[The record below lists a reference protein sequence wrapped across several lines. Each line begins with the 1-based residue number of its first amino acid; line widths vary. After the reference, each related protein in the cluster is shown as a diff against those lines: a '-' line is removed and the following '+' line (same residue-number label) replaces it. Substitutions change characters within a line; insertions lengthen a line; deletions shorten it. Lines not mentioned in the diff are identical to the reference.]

1 MFKLK
6 RLGLFPSLL
15 TSVQVLGAE
24 KLLPRARKSDA
35 VQFLYYRAL
44 YEFHGQ
50 KFKEAWERFKE
61 TWNLLHLQDWSHRR
75 RVAIYMIAIALCHGK
90 CPSNDFLIKYKLD
103 VDLKPISDSI
113 LSGNSFIFTQEL
125 NNRAESL
132 HNNLNI
138 YVFLVLNAQPAIQ
151 LNLVKR
157 TWKLAGKCKIITFEQ
172 IRKVAE
178 CLKLMEISKDELEC
192 ILINLIGKVNSI
204 KNSSRFVTHCLGM
217 DKRTFRTRFSMFSFE
232 SSGTVSD
239 IFKIKRI
246 YILFLNA

>member
-24 KLLPRARKSDA
+24 KLLPRARKSDS

-50 KFKEAWERFKE
+50 KFKEAWDRFKE

-75 RVAIYMIAIALCHGK
+75 RVAVYMTAIAICHGK
-90 CPSNDFLIKYKLD
+90 CPTRDFMMKYKLD
-103 VDLKPISDSI
+103 GDLKTISDSI
-113 LSGNSFIFTQEL
+113 LSGNSKLFKEEL
-125 NNRAESL
+125 DNRADVL
-132 HNNLNI
+132 HNSLNI
-138 YVFLVLNAQPAIQ
+138 YVFLLLNAQPALQ

-157 TWKLAGKCKIITFEQ
+157 TWKLAGKSKIITFEQ

-178 CLKLMEISKDELEC
+178 CMNLMEITKDQLEC
-192 ILINLIGKVNSI
+192 ILINLIGKV
-204 KNSSRFVTHCLGM
+204 L
-217 DKRTFRTRFSMFSFE
+217 
-232 SSGTVSD
+232 
-239 IFKIKRI
+239 
-246 YILFLNA
+246 Y

>member
-24 KLLPRARKSDA
+24 KLLPRARKSDS

-50 KFKEAWERFKE
+50 KFKEAWERFKD

-75 RVAIYMIAIALCHGK
+75 RVAIYIIAIALCHGM

-103 VDLKPISDSI
+103 EDLKTISNSI

-125 NNRAESL
+125 NNRANSL

-138 YVFLVLNAQPAIQ
+138 YVFLLLNAQPAIH

-157 TWKLAGKCKIITFEQ
+157 TWKLAGKTKIITFEQ

-178 CLKLMEISKDELEC
+178 CMKLIEISKDELEC
-192 ILINLIGKVNSI
+192 ILINLIGKVTAL
-204 KNSSRFVTHCLGM
+204 KLVFVFVYLCLGM
-217 DKRTFRTRFSMFSFE
+217 DKRSFRTRFAVFSFE
-232 SSGTVSD
+232 PGGTVSNN
-239 IFKIKRI
+239 FKIK
-246 YILFLNA
+246 NS

>member
-24 KLLPRARKSDA
+24 KLLSRSRKSDS

-50 KFKEAWERFKE
+50 KFKEAWDRFKD

-103 VDLKPISDSI
+103 GDLKPISDSI
-113 LSGNSFIFTQEL
+113 LSGNSFTFTQEL
-125 NNRAESL
+125 NNRADSL

-138 YVFLVLNAQPAIQ
+138 YVFLLLNAQPAIQ

-157 TWKLAGKCKIITFEQ
+157 TWKLAGKSKIITFEQ

-178 CLKLMEISKDELEC
+178 CMKLMEITKDELEC
-192 ILINLIGKVNSI
+192 ILINLIGKVKCI
-204 KNSSRFVTHCLGM
+204 KICSLFVTNCLGM
-217 DKRTFRTRFSMFSFE
+217 DKRPFRSRLPMFGFE
-232 SSGTVSD
+232 SNRTVSNN
-239 IFKIKRI
+239 FKIIKTRNC
-246 YILFLNA
+246 LFI

>member
-24 KLLPRARKSDA
+24 KLVSRARKSDS

-50 KFKEAWERFKE
+50 KFKEAWDRFKE
-61 TWNLLHLQDWSHRR
+61 TWNLLHRDDWGHRR
-75 RVAIYMIAIALCHGK
+75 RVAVYLIAIALCHGK
-90 CPSNDFLIKYKLD
+90 CPSNDFLIKYRLD
-103 VDLKPISDSI
+103 SDLKPICDTI
-113 LSGNSFIFTQEL
+113 LSGNSVGFKQEL
-125 NNRAESL
+125 NLRADTL

-138 YVFLVLNAQPAIQ
+138 YVFLLLNAQPAVQ

-157 TWKLAGKCKIITFEQ
+157 TWKLTSKSKILTFEQ

-178 CLKLMEISKDELEC
+178 CMKLMEISINELEC
-192 ILINLIGKVNSI
+192 ILINLIGKV
-204 KNSSRFVTHCLGM
+204 TH
-217 DKRTFRTRFSMFSFE
+217 
-232 SSGTVSD
+232 
-239 IFKIKRI
+239 
-246 YILFLNA
+246 